1 MIEAA
6 RPHTARSTASVSSAA
21 PRPGAIL
28 KPGPAMVACFVLL
41 AAVNVIGLPYY
52 TASLGERIRHPLHP
66 WLKPSGLVG
75 QSLGMLAVVL
85 FLFLWLYP
93 LRKKLGARA
102 AFTGRVPAWLD
113 WHIAAGLLAPWA
125 AATHA
130 GWRFTGL
137 IGLGYAAMFIVYLSG
152 IVGRYIY
159 TRIPRRRDG
168 LELNRDEMAAERE
181 KLLFELTARTGLPPD
196 EVRGVLARD
205 VEGCEG
211 LSPLSTIRRMVSDDF
226 ARRRS
231 ARALA
236 RRMPRSAGG
245 RSLTQVL
252 RLARREMALSQQA
265 RMLDATQRLFKY
277 WHIAHRPFAVTALI
291 AVLAHIIVA
300 ILMGATWFL

>member
-1 MIEAA
+1 VS
-6 RPHTARSTASVSSAA
+6 PHAA
-21 PRPGAIL
+21 PRTWTIL
-28 KPGPAMVACFVLL
+28 KPGTAMVACFVLL
-41 AAVNVIGLPYY
+41 TAVNIVGLPYY
-52 TASLGERIRHPLHP
+52 TASLGERIRHPMHP
-66 WLKPSGLVG
+66 WLKPSGPVG
-75 QSLGMLAVVL
+75 QSLGLLAVAL
-85 FLFLWLYP
+85 FLLLWLYP

-196 EVRGVLARD
+196 EVRSVLARD
-205 VEGCEG
+205 VAGCEG
-211 LSPLSTIRRMVSDDF
+211 LGPLATIRRMVSDDF

-236 RRMPRSAGG
+236 RLMPRSSGNRDLAH
-245 RSLTQVL
+245 VL
-252 RLARREMALSQQA
+252 RLARREMALSQQT
-265 RMLDATQRLFKY
+265 RMLDATHRLFKY

-291 AVLAHIIVA
+291 AVLAHIVVA